1 MITVPP
7 LWSRIMEA
15 NTPSSF
21 DRSYTIE
28 RLKRQAR
35 NMRLEA
41 ARAAAVL
48 AEQLTSLASTI
59 EAEATALELV
69 PVRNFTPRRAGF
81 RDYP

>member
-1 MITVPP
+1 
-7 LWSRIMEA
+7 MEA
-15 NTPSSF
+15 KALSSF
-21 DRSYTIE
+21 DRSCTIE

-48 AEQLTSLASTI
+48 AEQLTNLAAMI
-59 EAEATALELV
+59 EAEAMALEPI
-69 PVRNFTPRRAGF
+69 PVRSFTSQARRTTF

>member
-1 MITVPP
+1 
-7 LWSRIMEA
+7 MEA
-15 NTPSSF
+15 KALSSF

-48 AEQLTSLASTI
+48 AGQLTDLAATI
-59 EAEATALELV
+59 EAEANELELA
-69 PVRNFTPRRAGF
+69 PVRNFTPQSRHAGF
-81 RDYP
+81 SDYP

>member
-1 MITVPP
+1 VET
-7 LWSRIMEA
+7 L
-15 NTPSSF
+15 SSF

-48 AEQLTSLASTI
+48 ADQLINLAASI
-59 EAEATALELV
+59 EAEAMALELV
-69 PVRNFTPRRAGF
+69 PVRVRATY

>member
-1 MITVPP
+1 M
-7 LWSRIMEA
+7 MEA
-15 NTPSSF
+15 GTLSSF

-48 AEQLTSLASTI
+48 ATQLITLAATV
-59 EAEATALELV
+59 EAEATALELGLDDRFPAWKV
-69 PVRNFTPRRAGF
+69 HP
-81 RDYP
+81 

>member
-1 MITVPP
+1 
-7 LWSRIMEA
+7 MEA
-15 NTPSSF
+15 RPLSSF

-48 AEQLTSLASTI
+48 AEQLTDLAATI
-59 EAEATALELV
+59 EAEANALELA
-69 PVRNFTPRRAGF
+69 PVGNFTSQSRHGGF
-81 RDYP
+81 GDYP